1 MPPDPASEARFSP
14 DYATARERFLTAA
27 EGRAARVASH
37 PIEAR
42 GPKGEELAVDT
53 AYLGPEAPERLLAVS
68 SGVHGVEGYAGSA
81 LQLQLLEAQLD
92 GLSLPADTGLLLV
105 HAVNPHGFAWRRRVN
120 ERNVD
125 LNRNFLSH
133 PDDHVANPS
142 YEGLFDAINPTRLDE
157 ETDQRSREK
166 LLGFAG
172 EHGFG
177 ELQRV
182 LTCGQYV
189 HARGMQFGGHDAEAS
204 NAILRRIA
212 AEDTRGAGRIA
223 WVDVHTGL
231 GPYGIPEMITECPTD
246 HPAYRL
252 GKAWYGDSAKST
264 QAGVSVSAKL
274 SGVMETGLEESL
286 PGDCELVAYTAE
298 FGTYDGLRVFW
309 AMRADNWL
317 AAHGEEDTEKGQ
329 EIKRELVEVFRPDD
343 PEWRAKVLVE
353 GARVV
358 EQTRRGL
365 LS

>member
-1 MPPDPASEARFSP
+1 MSPSPNAQARFSP
-14 DYATARERFLTAA
+14 DYRTARERFLAAA
-27 EGRAARVASH
+27 EARGSRIASH

-42 GPKGEELAVDT
+42 GPAGEELAVDT

-105 HAVNPHGFAWRRRVN
+105 HAVNPHGFAHRRRVN
-120 ERNVD
+120 ESNVD

-133 PDDHVANPS
+133 PEDHVANPA
-142 YEGLFDAINPTRLDE
+142 YDGLFDAINPTQMDV
-157 ETDQRSREK
+157 ETDQHSRER

-172 EHGFG
+172 DHGFG

-189 HARGMQFGGHDAEAS
+189 HAEGMQFGGRGAEAS

-212 AEDTRGAGRIA
+212 AEDTRGARRVA

-231 GPYGIPEMITECPTD
+231 GPYGVPEMITECPPE
-246 HPAYRL
+246 HPAYRA
-252 GKAWYGDSAKST
+252 GRAWYGDAAKST
-264 QAGVSVSAKL
+264 QAGESVSAPL
-274 SGVMETGLEESL
+274 NGVMERGLEESL
-286 PGDCELVAYTAE
+286 PEECKLVAFTAE

-317 AAHGEEDTEKGQ
+317 AIHGEAETAQGR
-329 EIKRELVEVFRPDD
+329 EIKQELVEVFRPDD
-343 PEWRAKVLVE
+343 AAWREKVLSE
-353 GARVV
+353 GARVM
-358 EQTRRGL
+358 EETRRGL